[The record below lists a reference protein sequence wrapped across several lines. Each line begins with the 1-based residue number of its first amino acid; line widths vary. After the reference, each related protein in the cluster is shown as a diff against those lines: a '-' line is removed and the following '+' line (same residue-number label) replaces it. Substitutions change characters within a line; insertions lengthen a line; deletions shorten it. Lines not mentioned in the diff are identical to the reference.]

1 MTPPLSPAL
10 SRALALTILAALLW
24 LGYSAIARPL
34 LDKYE
39 AARSSAEELSMA
51 LSRAGRISGK
61 AARLRAELDQLKQ
74 HRPSAMDFLQSANE
88 SLAAAE
94 LQNRIKSSV
103 EAAHGELRSTQIL
116 PARDDGAFRQIAVRG
131 QIAVTLA
138 ALQRIF
144 YDFESS
150 PPFLFLDNV
159 EIRVRNAR
167 PAGDRAAED
176 PVLEVRFDLS
186 GYMRRPA

>member
-1 MTPPLSPAL
+1 MKPALSPAL

-24 LGYSAIARPL
+24 LGYAAIARPL

-39 AARSSAEELSMA
+39 TARSSAEELRAA
-51 LSRAGRISGK
+51 LSRAGRISGE
-61 AARLRAELDQLKQ
+61 AARLQAELDRLKQ
-74 HRPSAMDFLQSANE
+74 RRASALGFLQSANE

-116 PARDDGAFRQIAVRG
+116 PAHDDGPFRQIAVRG
-131 QIAVTLA
+131 QIAVSLA
-138 ALQRIF
+138 VLQRIF
-144 YDFESS
+144 YDFESA

-159 EIRVRNAR
+159 EIRVRNTR
-167 PAGDRAAED
+167 PTGDRGAED
-176 PVLEVRFDLS
+176 PVIEVRFDLS